1 MSTFWDSIEK
11 DVKVYGSNKAK
22 ASKSV
27 FVNPPEKVKSS
38 FWDSINAEVKVNP
51 NPTLETS
58 YKKAKAEKLI
68 ELKETCKVPD
78 GKGGYSDNH
87 HFIIPT
93 GAKRVIGQCSKCKG
107 ERWFNNYIDMEFNR
121 TPKTTEQI
129 SAEKEAEQDSVE
141 QGESNEK
148 V

>member
-27 FVNPPEKVKSS
+27 FVNPPEKVDSS
-38 FWDSINAEVKVNP
+38 FWDSVNAQVKANP
-51 NPTLETS
+51 NPTLKAS
-58 YKKAKAEKLI
+58 YKKANAEKLI
-68 ELKETCKVPD
+68 ELKDTCKVPD

-129 SAEKEAEQDSVE
+129 QAETDAKTEQE
-141 QGESNEK
+141 NSNEK

>member
-1 MSTFWDSIEK
+1 MSTFWDEINK
-11 DVKVYGSNKAK
+11 NVVTLNDRGTKPVKKV
-22 ASKSV
+22 
-27 FVNPPEKVKSS
+27 KVKSA
-38 FWDSINAEVKVNP
+38 FWDKINATVKES
-51 NPTLETS
+51 PTLETS
-58 YKKAKAEKLI
+58 YKKANAEKLI
-68 ELKETCKVPD
+68 ELKDTCKVPD

-129 SAEKEAEQDSVE
+129 QAETDAKTEQE
-141 QGESNEK
+141 NSNEK

>member
-1 MSTFWDSIEK
+1 MSTFWDSINN

-38 FWDSINAEVKVNP
+38 FWDSINAEVKDNP
-51 NPTLETS
+51 NPTLKAS
-58 YKKAKAEKLI
+58 YKKANAEKLI
-68 ELKETCKVPD
+68 ELKDTCKVPD

-129 SAEKEAEQDSVE
+129 QAETDAKTEQE
-141 QGESNEK
+141 NSNEK

>member
-11 DVKVYGSNKAK
+11 DVKVYGSSKQQ

-27 FVNPPEKVKSS
+27 FVNPPEKVESS
-38 FWDSINAEVKVNP
+38 FWDSVNAQVKDNP
-51 NPTLETS
+51 NPTLQTS

-68 ELKETCKVPD
+68 VLQDACKVSD
-78 GKGGYSDNH
+78 GKGGFKDNH

-107 ERWFNNYIDMEFNR
+107 ERWFNNYIDQNFNGNA
-121 TPKTTEQI
+121 KTTEQI
-129 SAEKEAEQDSVE
+129 QAEKDMGSD
-141 QGESNEK
+141 NEK